1 MTDAS
6 RFSAGD
12 FLFNAPLYTA
22 YTVTPA
28 DLTQLRELP
37 IDGYCPYCHK
47 LSTFTS
53 PEREAVA
60 KARLAKTLS
69 SAVIGNGNSS
79 RGIQDS

>member
-1 MTDAS
+1 MTEAS
-6 RFSAGD
+6 RFSGSE
-12 FLFNAPLYTA
+12 FLFNAPLYTV

-53 PEREAVA
+53 MERDAVA
-60 KARLAKTLS
+60 KARLANTLS
-69 SAVIGNGNSS
+69 SAVIGNKFLPSA
-79 RGIQDS
+79 